1 MKFLSDI
8 LLLLLKPVAF
18 IIDIVYTEKFRKF
31 TIKKG
36 RHRSVRRFKPVIVDE
51 AMSFTVK
58 FNYSAQYK
66 TIDPVNQYDIN
77 KLWGFSE
84 YLFSPH
90 KDSARVG
97 WNWRDGKLY
106 LRPYSYCNGRVQIDP
121 PEVPIEI
128 GKEIECLIILL
139 EDQYVFYLDGQR
151 ISMPR
156 TRRNPSIVGIQLYP
170 YFGGSEKAPQTISIQ
185 IKS

>member
-1 MKFLSDI
+1 MKFLSN
-8 LLLLLKPVAF
+8 LLLKLFYPF
-18 IIDIVYTEKFRKF
+18 CFLFDIAYTEKFYRY

-36 RHRSVRRFKPVIVDE
+36 KHRSCLRFKPVIIDS
-51 AMSFTVK
+51 AMSFTVR

-66 TIDPVNQYDIN
+66 AVDPVNQWDIN

-90 KDSARVG
+90 RDSARVG
-97 WNWRDGKLY
+97 WNWREGQLY
-106 LRPYSYCNGRVQIDP
+106 LRPYSYHNGHTQIDP
-121 PEVPIEI
+121 PEIPVEI
-128 GKEIECLIILL
+128 NKDIECLIILL

-156 TRRNPSIVGIQLYP
+156 TKGPTSIMGVQLYP
-170 YFGGSEKAPQTISIQ
+170 YFGGEEKSPQTISIQ